1 MLAVSVCIDCFD
13 CLIQGRIC
21 IIHYEGCYR
30 EITVMFNKIKWNIK
44 HRRRWIRVVML
55 CILVAVCVGGA
66 MHIYN
71 TKKLI
76 DEKKDIDKAYVSAM
90 DMISQGL
97 NVDYTKLSDEDKI
110 YYFTLITEGI
120 GGAKLLYKNT
130 SYNAGG
136 SVQNLTLTKLQT
148 YMNKQYLSDFVDFR
162 HSQMD
167 IYNLVGNICLDL
179 NSTVAIEELY
189 EYLNNK

>member
-1 MLAVSVCIDCFD
+1 MHRLFWLFNSGGEYTSYITKAVI
-13 CLIQGRIC
+13 G
-21 IIHYEGCYR
+21 
-30 EITVMFNKIKWNIK
+30 EITVMINKIKWNIEHK
-44 HRRRWIRVVML
+44 QRWISVVML
-55 CILVAVCVGGA
+55 CILVAVCVGGT
-66 MHIYN
+66 MHIYD

-76 DEKKDIDKAYVSAM
+76 DEKEDIDKAYVSAM

-97 NVDYTKLSDEDKI
+97 NVDYTKLSAEDKI

-179 NSTVAIEELY
+179 NSIVAIEELY
-189 EYLNNK
+189 EYLNDK

>member
-1 MLAVSVCIDCFD
+1 M
-13 CLIQGRIC
+13 
-21 IIHYEGCYR
+21 H
-30 EITVMFNKIKWNIK
+30 NKNEWNLK
-44 HRRRWIRVVML
+44 PRRRMISVV
-55 CILVAVCVGGA
+55 ILFILIAICAGGIVYI
-66 MHIYN
+66 HD

-97 NVDYTKLSDEDKI
+97 NVDYTKLSEEDKT

-120 GGAKLLYKNT
+120 GGAKFLYKST
-130 SYNAGG
+130 SYYAGG

-148 YMNKQYLSDFVDFR
+148 YMNKQYLSDFTDFK
-162 HSQMD
+162 HSQID

-179 NSTVAIEELY
+179 NSNVAIEKLY
-189 EYLNNK
+189 EYLNDK